1 MSLPMRITFENQ
13 DYTYS
18 VLTKVLNKDTKEIKI
33 ILAGE
38 ELTLARNEKR
48 EWDALKRTIGDNE
61 GLIKAIVQNV
71 VLRYRL

>member
-18 VLTKVLNKDTKEIKI
+18 VITKVLNKDTKEIKI

-48 EWDALKRTIGDNE
+48 EWDALERTIGDNE